1 MASVDARS
9 DTRSRRRIMVLKSF
23 AVFGLLMCGITA
35 VQAQT
40 TVKRPMRSIVAS
52 PPGGPSD
59 VQMRLLAPKM
69 GESLG
74 QTIVVDNRP
83 SNNGIVGSEL
93 CARSTPDGF

>member
-1 MASVDARS
+1 MRVVIHDH
-9 DTRSRRRIMVLKSF
+9 RRRTMYLKSF
-23 AVFGLLMCGITA
+23 AVFGLSMCCIA
-35 VQAQT
+35 AAQAQS

-69 GESLG
+69 GESRG

-93 CARSTPDGF
+93 CARATPDGFTI